1 LLRLELAL
9 LLFHLLALPR
19 HVLAVP
25 PVSGFA
31 IRSAASAAAAAHN

>member
-1 LLRLELAL
+1 LLRLKLAL

-31 IRSAASAAAAAHN
+31 ITTAAPATTAAHN